1 VTDGVPLF
9 RHLDRPGS
17 ILGHDR
23 SADLVDSFHTVH
35 DLFVDPSGVL
45 GGDVGPFRELL

>member
-1 VTDGVPLF
+1 MTDGVPLF

-17 ILGHDR
+17 VLGHDR
-23 SADLVDSFHTVH
+23 STDLVDPFHPVH

-45 GGDVGPFRELL
+45 GSDVGPFRKLL